1 MGTPDPGTFWNRTGR
16 TFQKFIEK
24 FLRKEERR
32 MKTSRVWRKLVIF
45 LLSPVLLAIPGMIL
59 CAEGNQRWEILN
71 PEGVIKIEPME
82 INPHPSTLEGK
93 TVLLRWNGKHNG
105 DKFLDR
111 LAELLA
117 QKVKGIKIIK
127 SWEVAPETVDPIS
140 GSQERSVELMKKLA
154 AFKPDLVIGSQA
166 D

>member
-1 MGTPDPGTFWNRTGR
+1 M
-16 TFQKFIEK
+16 IEEL
-24 FLRKEERR
+24 LRKEERR
-32 MKTSRVWRKLVIF
+32 MKISSVWKKLVIF
-45 LLSPVLLAIPGMIL
+45 LLGTVFLAIPGTIL
-59 CAEGNQRWEILN
+59 AKEGDQRWEILN

-111 LAELLA
+111 VAELLA
-117 QKVKGIKIIK
+117 QKVKDIKIIK
-127 SWEVAPETVDPIS
+127 SWEVAPETVDPIT
-140 GSQERSVELMKKLA
+140 GSQEKSLELMKKLA
-154 AFKPDLVIGSQA
+154 AFKPDLAIGSQA

>member
-1 MGTPDPGTFWNRTGR
+1 
-16 TFQKFIEK
+16 
-24 FLRKEERR
+24 
-32 MKTSRVWRKLVIF
+32 MKISRNWKTAVIL
-45 LLSPVLLAIPGMIL
+45 LLSPVLFAIPNT
-59 CAEGNQRWEILN
+59 AFSKEANQRWELLN
-71 PEGVIKIEPME
+71 PEGVIKIEPMQ
-82 INPHPSTLEGK
+82 INPHPTTLEGK

-111 LAELLA
+111 VAELLA
-117 QKVKGIKIIK
+117 QKVKDVKIIK

>member
-1 MGTPDPGTFWNRTGR
+1 
-16 TFQKFIEK
+16 
-24 FLRKEERR
+24 
-32 MKTSRVWRKLVIF
+32 MKISIVWKKLFIF
-45 LLSPVLLAIPGMIL
+45 LLGSVFLAMPGTIL
-59 CAEGNQRWEILN
+59 SKERDQSWEILN
-71 PEGVIKIEPME
+71 PEGAIKIEPME
-82 INPHPSTLEGK
+82 INPHPASLEGK

-111 LAELLA
+111 VAELLA

-127 SWEVAPETVDPIS
+127 SWEVASETVDPIT
-140 GSQERSVELMKKLA
+140 GSQERSMELMKKLA

>member
-1 MGTPDPGTFWNRTGR
+1 
-16 TFQKFIEK
+16 
-24 FLRKEERR
+24 
-32 MKTSRVWRKLVIF
+32 MKISRNWKAAVIL
-45 LLSPVLLAIPGMIL
+45 LLSPVLFPIPDT
-59 CAEGNQRWEILN
+59 AFSKEANQRWELLN
-71 PEGVIKIEPME
+71 PEGVIKIKPME
-82 INPHPSTLEGK
+82 INPHPTTLEGK

-111 LAELLA
+111 VAELLA
-117 QKVKGIKIIK
+117 QKVKDVKIIK

-140 GSQERSVELMKKLA
+140 GSDERSLELMKMLA

>member
-1 MGTPDPGTFWNRTGR
+1 
-16 TFQKFIEK
+16 
-24 FLRKEERR
+24 
-32 MKTSRVWRKLVIF
+32 MKVSRVWKKVIIF
-45 LLSPVLLAIPGMIL
+45 LLGPVLFAMPDMTLS
-59 CAEGNQRWEILN
+59 AERDQRWEVLN
-71 PEGVIKIEPME
+71 PEGVIKIEPMD

-111 LAELLA
+111 LAELLT
-117 QKVKGIKIIK
+117 QKIKDIKIIK

-140 GSQERSVELMKKLA
+140 GSQERSMELMKKLA